1 MCCCV
6 RRRSLCVVRLLHS
19 FFAACFFL
27 LRLLRSFGGGGDFRI
42 ENAREVERESR
53 KNCDAM
59 YRSIDSRNFFRRFFA
74 MMAKKR
80 GRIDRSIVVV
90 LRTLVVVAVSSS
102 PWRGLFSSG
111 LTRSLS
117 LFLLSNQK
125 GDWKQVGHVPRFVAG
140 GLRREGR
147 AGRAGVEEILL
158 STHAHVSRGSD
169 RETFELQHARTTRIE
184 RFDLRLL
191 LVWRKKERALVL
203 LLLLLLLPL
212 PRGCARA
219 CVY

>member
-1 MCCCV
+1 
-6 RRRSLCVVRLLHS
+6 
-19 FFAACFFL
+19 
-27 LRLLRSFGGGGDFRI
+27 
-42 ENAREVERESR
+42 
-53 KNCDAM
+53 
-59 YRSIDSRNFFRRFFA
+59 

-90 LRTLVVVAVSSS
+90 LRTLVVVAVLSS
-102 PWRGLFSSG
+102 PWRGLFSGG

-117 LFLLSNQK
+117 LSLSFLSS

-147 AGRAGVEEILL
+147 AGRVGVEEILL

-184 RFDLRLL
+184 R
-191 LVWRKKERALVL
+191 
-203 LLLLLLLPL
+203 
-212 PRGCARA
+212 
-219 CVY
+219 

>member
-1 MCCCV
+1 M
-6 RRRSLCVVRLLHS
+6 
-19 FFAACFFL
+19 
-27 LRLLRSFGGGGDFRI
+27 
-42 ENAREVERESR
+42 
-53 KNCDAM
+53 
-59 YRSIDSRNFFRRFFA
+59 
-74 MMAKKR
+74 
-80 GRIDRSIVVV
+80 
-90 LRTLVVVAVSSS
+90 
-102 PWRGLFSSG
+102 
-111 LTRSLS
+111 
-117 LFLLSNQK
+117 
-125 GDWKQVGHVPRFVAG
+125 GHVPRFVAG

-191 LVWRKKERALVL
+191 LVWRKKESALVL
-203 LLLLLLLPL
+203 VLVLVLLPL

>member
-1 MCCCV
+1 M
-6 RRRSLCVVRLLHS
+6 
-19 FFAACFFL
+19 
-27 LRLLRSFGGGGDFRI
+27 
-42 ENAREVERESR
+42 
-53 KNCDAM
+53 
-59 YRSIDSRNFFRRFFA
+59 
-74 MMAKKR
+74 
-80 GRIDRSIVVV
+80 
-90 LRTLVVVAVSSS
+90 
-102 PWRGLFSSG
+102 
-111 LTRSLS
+111 
-117 LFLLSNQK
+117 
-125 GDWKQVGHVPRFVAG
+125 GHVPRFVAG

-191 LVWRKKERALVL
+191 LVWRMKERALV

>member
-1 MCCCV
+1 M
-6 RRRSLCVVRLLHS
+6 S
-19 FFAACFFL
+19 
-27 LRLLRSFGGGGDFRI
+27 
-42 ENAREVERESR
+42 RESR

-80 GRIDRSIVVV
+80 GRIDRSMVVV
-90 LRTLVVVAVSSS
+90 LRALVVVAVSSS
-102 PWRGLFSSG
+102 PWRGLFSSGG

-191 LVWRKKERALVL
+191 LVWRRKVRALFL
-203 LLLLLLLPL
+203 LLFLLLPL

-219 CVY
+219 GVY

>member
-1 MCCCV
+1 M
-6 RRRSLCVVRLLHS
+6 
-19 FFAACFFL
+19 
-27 LRLLRSFGGGGDFRI
+27 GKI
-42 ENAREVERESR
+42 ESR
-53 KNCDAM
+53 T
-59 YRSIDSRNFFRRFFA
+59 SLRRT
-74 MMAKKR
+74 KR
-80 GRIDRSIVVV
+80 RHDNPGPVFH
-90 LRTLVVVAVSSS
+90 LR
-102 PWRGLFSSG
+102 
-111 LTRSLS
+111 
-117 LFLLSNQK
+117 Q
-125 GDWKQVGHVPRFVAG
+125 GDWKQVGHIPRFVAG

-203 LLLLLLLPL
+203 VLVLVLLPL

>member
-1 MCCCV
+1 MFHLRQGSARCCV
-6 RRRSLCVVRLLHS
+6 RPRTLSLCCSYFAFLRGL
-19 FFAACFFL
+19 FFLL
-27 LRLLRSFGGGGDFRI
+27 LRLLRSF
-42 ENAREVERESR
+42 ERESR
-53 KNCDAM
+53 KNCDVIL
-59 YRSIDSRNFFRRFFA
+59 YRSIDSRRNFFRRRFFA
-74 MMAKKR
+74 TMMAKKR
-80 GRIDRSIVVV
+80 PNRSIVV
-90 LRTLVVVAVSSS
+90 LPVAWSFLEWSDAIS
-102 PWRGLFSSG
+102 LS
-111 LTRSLS
+111 LSLS
-117 LFLLSNQK
+117 LFLSFSSHQK

-203 LLLLLLLPL
+203 VLVLVLLPL